1 MCQIKISTPN
11 EKFYPPAPATKV
23 TRQTI
28 KPRRSFRRPKVCKVR
43 CDLCRCRGRLEHPFA
58 ARSYTAAAKRERTSR
73 FHPRFF
79 GSKKAPVTSS
89 PRFLA
94 VSSHFLRFLVRCA
107 GGRVEVRWSP
117 TDRLTNRPS
126 RENYETPF
134 SLSLG
139 RRPADLVC
147 REHGSHLH
155 RHPEHPQHLQ
165 RPRCRDTLN
174 RVPSCFLKPGWS
186 CSVPAP

>member
-1 MCQIKISTPN
+1 MAIP
-11 EKFYPPAPATKV
+11 
-23 TRQTI
+23 
-28 KPRRSFRRPKVCKVR
+28 
-43 CDLCRCRGRLEHPFA
+43 
-58 ARSYTAAAKRERTSR
+58 
-73 FHPRFF
+73 PRFF
-79 GSKKAPVTSS
+79 GSEKAPVTSS

-147 REHGSHLH
+147 REHGSHLD
-155 RHPEHPQHLQ
+155 RLPEHPQQ
-165 RPRCRDTLN
+165 
-174 RVPSCFLKPGWS
+174 PSTS
-186 CSVPAP
+186 